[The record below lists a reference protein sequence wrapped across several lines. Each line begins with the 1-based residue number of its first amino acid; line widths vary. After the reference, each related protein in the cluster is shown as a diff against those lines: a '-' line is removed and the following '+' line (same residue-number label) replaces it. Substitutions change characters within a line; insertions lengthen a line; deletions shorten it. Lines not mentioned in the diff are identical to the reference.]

1 MCLAALEKGI
11 LNRLIIASCLLV
23 FGLAAALGVGVTK
36 FIAIIATN
44 WGTLCC
50 AA

>member
-1 MCLAALEKGI
+1 
-11 LNRLIIASCLLV
+11 LNKSSC
-23 FGLAAALGVGVTK
+23 LAAALYVTK
-36 FIAIIATN
+36 FIASIATN